1 LIKNR
6 LYKIVIIA
14 FFIAIAVVFN
24 LFLAITQEKEKKPD
38 CTSSG
43 CHEDMIKKKAVHP
56 PAKDDCTTCHT
67 LKLKNHPGDPG
78 KEFDLTDKVP
88 ALCNT
93 CHDISG
99 PTKSIHSP
107 VKDGDCMACH
117 NPHGSD
123 KKGLL
128 NTNEKKIICTMCH
141 DVESGNKFIH
151 SPIVKED
158 CMSCHNPHNSKF
170 VKLLKNEE
178 KDLCLTCHS
187 KSIKTKEG
195 SIPNIK
201 EKTKAKFTHAPVNDG
216 CTGCH
221 TPHSSKIAGLF
232 TEPFNK
238 ETYVKGVKSSFALCF
253 TCHNS
258 DLLTVQSTDESTN
271 FRDGKKNLHF
281 LHINSP
287 KARNCIICHDVHGST
302 NPALIKD
309 KVKFGDWMMNIKFT
323 KQEKGGS
330 CAPGCHKQ
338 LSYNWVEPINGL
350 IVAKAGEVEKPA
362 ENIPEKI
369 VEKIV
374 EKVQEK
380 KPVATV
386 DTSSTIAGKIVLPP
400 RVDKSVAEDINVRVT
415 NNDKSIDTLIDIS
428 KDLAYSIKDL
438 PQGSYT
444 ISIDE
449 ASLKDLD
456 KRLVSSVI
464 NVEVKKDDKK
474 PEVKNLEVVAPA
486 KVVIKP
492 KPKIVPNIAKALPH
506 LKDAKDVTEA
516 PAVKSY
522 LGSTIKYLKKNLKS
536 RVQIVVYTDNFGKQ
550 EELMIQSTKT
560 ARKIEDYLVN
570 NGISRSRILSTGKGP
585 LSPIAS
591 NTSTAGRAK
600 NNRIEIVVIK

>member
-1 LIKNR
+1 
-6 LYKIVIIA
+6 
-14 FFIAIAVVFN
+14 
-24 LFLAITQEKEKKPD
+24 
-38 CTSSG
+38 
-43 CHEDMIKKKAVHP
+43 
-56 PAKDDCTTCHT
+56 
-67 LKLKNHPGDPG
+67 
-78 KEFDLTDKVP
+78 
-88 ALCNT
+88 
-93 CHDISG
+93 
-99 PTKSIHSP
+99 
-107 VKDGDCMACH
+107 
-117 NPHGSD
+117 
-123 KKGLL
+123 
-128 NTNEKKIICTMCH
+128 
-141 DVESGNKFIH
+141 
-151 SPIVKED
+151 
-158 CMSCHNPHNSKF
+158 MSCHNPHNSKF
-170 VKLLKNEE
+170 GKLLKNEE

-187 KSIKTKEG
+187 KTIKTKEG
-195 SIPNIK
+195 PIPNIK

-221 TPHSSKIAGLF
+221 TPHSSKIKGLF

-238 ETYVKGVKSSFALCF
+238 NTYVKGVKSSFALCF

-287 KARNCIICHDVHGST
+287 KARNCIICHDVHGSP
-302 NPALIKD
+302 NPALIND
-309 KVKFGDWMMNIKFT
+309 KVKFGDWIMNIKFT

-338 LSYNWVEPINGL
+338 LSYNWVEPINGP
-350 IVAKAGEVEKPA
+350 IIAKAGEVEKPA
-362 ENIPEKI
+362 EKVPEKI

-380 KPVATV
+380 KPETIV

-400 RVDKSVAEDINVRVT
+400 QIDKNLAEDMDVRVT
-415 NNDKSIDTLIDIS
+415 NSDKTIDTLIDIS
-428 KDLAYSIKDL
+428 KDLSYSIKDL
-438 PQGSYT
+438 PQGSYNL
-444 ISIDE
+444 SIDE
-449 ASLKDLD
+449 SSLKDID
-456 KRLVSSVI
+456 KGLVSSVI
-464 NVEVKKDDKK
+464 KVEINNTDKR
-474 PEVKNLEVVAPA
+474 PEVKNIEVVAIE
-486 KVVIKP
+486 KIVVKP

-506 LKDAKDVTEA
+506 IKDAKDVTET

-522 LGSTIKYLKKNLKS
+522 LSSTIKYLKKNLKS

-560 ARKIEDYLVN
+560 AQKISDYLVS
-570 NGISRSRILSTGKGP
+570 NGIAKSRILSVGKGP